1 MANTPLAD
9 LLKDVK
15 IDFTSDYGRLPI
27 REDVLVFNPNE
38 AVMKQWEKLHYLQKH
53 LRVIDK
59 YIQHNK
65 GETLNEALKAR
76 NIGLSKNVTDKI
88 GNHNN
93 KTGGISMYFLNLQNF
108 FDLEEEKYDKMEGN
122 VSMPGDIQ
130 NIVGELRKEREAK
143 RQTRRKVRKLKM
155 RDMKA
160 DGKGYLYVEAEEP
173 KVEEKKEAEEKKMEA
188 EAAPVVEAIKKSKKN
203 ILVWIAGATIAI
215 AAISYWAGDKK

>member
-27 REDVLVFNPNE
+27 GEDVIIFSPNE
-38 AVMKQWEKLHYLQKH
+38 MVMKQWEKLHYLQKH

-65 GETLNEALKAR
+65 GETLNEALLAH
-76 NIGLSKNVTDKI
+76 NIGLSKKVTDQI
-88 GNHNN
+88 GNRNN
-93 KTGGISMYFLNLQNF
+93 ETGGISMYFLILQNF
-108 FDLEEEKYDKMEGN
+108 FDIEEEKYDKIEGG
-122 VSMPGDIQ
+122 VSIPGDIQ
-130 NIVGELRKEREAK
+130 NIVVDMRKERESK
-143 RQTRRKVRKLKM
+143 RQMRRKVRKLKM

-160 DGKGYLYVEAEEP
+160 DGKGYFYVEAEDP
-173 KVEEKKEAEEKKMEA
+173 KVEEKKVEEKKAEEKEV
-188 EAAPVVEAIKKSKKN
+188 APVVEAIKKSNKK

-215 AAISYWAGDKK
+215 AAISYFGGDKK